1 MSNELTLA
9 YGSHCDQQSFRPVMT
24 LHQGDC
30 IKLRSGEGPFQVIGI
45 DDDHDRC
52 WIRQWPLAPHGCPV
66 FEVALEQISSPIE
79 AFEEQRL
86 SL

>member
-9 YGSHCDQQSFRPVMT
+9 FGSHCAQQSSRPVMT

-52 WIRQWPLAPHGCPV
+52 WIRQGTLDPHGCPV
-66 FEVALEQISSPIE
+66 FEVALEQISTPT
-79 AFEEQRL
+79 EEFN
-86 SL
+86 

>member
-9 YGSHCDQQSFRPVMT
+9 YGSHCDQQSSRPVMT

-52 WIRQWPLAPHGCPV
+52 WIRQWPLDPHGCPV
-66 FEVALEQISSPIE
+66 FEVALEQISSHTE
-79 AFEEQRL
+79 VLE
-86 SL
+86 

>member
-1 MSNELTLA
+1 
-9 YGSHCDQQSFRPVMT
+9 MT

-52 WIRQWPLAPHGCPV
+52 WIRQWPLDPHGCPV
-66 FEVALEQISSPIE
+66 FEVALEADLQPFRRSVLRTAGPLG
-79 AFEEQRL
+79 R
-86 SL
+86 